1 MATNRAIAAERSDVT
16 RAGRIGMSQRS
27 VVSRL
32 WRRPGKLALRLVLW
46 VILLAFLLPFVW
58 AVSASLKTRQE
69 LYAELPSLITLNPTL
84 ANYAY
89 VLRRMPA
96 FVTQFRNSVI
106 VTGGA
111 VVVQVAVAALAGYAF
126 ARLRFKGR
134 DLIFY
139 SMILLTFVPRAGGLM
154 AQYELMNF
162 LGLRNSLFGLIL
174 AFAAGVPIPIFIM
187 RQTFLNLPAAF
198 EDAAL
203 IDGCNRFQAFLWVM
217 LPMATGGMLVVGL
230 FEFIRVWGEYLF
242 TLTMIDL
249 PDLYTLG
256 IGIAMQFMGLALE
269 EGEFTS
275 YGAEAAV
282 YLLTSAPV
290 LILFIIF
297 QRMFIRGMVEGLK
310 L

>member
-1 MATNRAIAAERSDVT
+1 MTTGIKDSDMTASATASMAGERVT
-16 RAGRIGMSQRS
+16 THPLT
-27 VVSRL
+27 RL
-32 WRRPGKLALRLVLW
+32 WYRRNQLLLRIVLW
-46 VILLAFLLPFVW
+46 IFLLAFLLPFVW
-58 AVSASLKTRQE
+58 AISASLKTRQE
-69 LYAELPSLITLNPTL
+69 LYVEMPSLITLNPTL
-84 ANYAY
+84 ANYTY

-96 FVTQFRNSVI
+96 FLTYFRNSAI
-106 VTGGA
+106 VTAGA
-111 VVVQVAVAALAGYAF
+111 VLLQVGVASLAGYAF
-126 ARLRFKGR
+126 ARLRFAGR
-134 DLIFY
+134 DLIFFTL
-139 SMILLTFVPRAGGLM
+139 ILLTFVPRAGGLM
-154 AQYELMNF
+154 VQYELMSF
-162 LGLRNSLFGLIL
+162 LNLRNNLLGLIL

-187 RQTFLNLPAAF
+187 RQTFLNLPTEF

-203 IDGCNRFQAFLWVM
+203 IDGCNRFRAFLLVM

-242 TLTMIDL
+242 TLTMIDS

-256 IGIAMQFMGLALE
+256 IGIAMQFVGIAVE

-275 YGAEAAV
+275 YGAEAAA

-297 QRMFIRGMVEGLK
+297 QRMFIRGMMEGLK

>member
-1 MATNRAIAAERSDVT
+1 METTHATPITRPQPFAA
-16 RAGRIGMSQRS
+16 GIG
-27 VVSRL
+27 RL
-32 WRRPGKLALRLVLW
+32 WGKRNGILLRLVLW
-46 VILLAFLLPFVW
+46 AFLLIFLLPFIW
-58 AVSASLKTRQE
+58 TVSASLKTRQE
-69 LYAELPSLITLNPTL
+69 LYVELPSLLTLNPTL
-84 ANYAY
+84 ANYTY
-89 VLRRMPA
+89 VWRRMPA
-96 FVTQFRNSVI
+96 FFLQFRNSFL

-111 VVVQVAVAALAGYAF
+111 VLLQVAVAALAGYAF

-139 SMILLTFVPRAGGLM
+139 TLILLTFVPRAGGLM

-162 LGLRNSLFGLIL
+162 LHLRNSLLGLML

-187 RQTFLNLPAAF
+187 RQTFLNLPSDF

-203 IDGCNRFQAFLWVM
+203 IDGCNRFQAFLRVM

-242 TLTMIDL
+242 TLTMIDQ
-249 PDLYTLG
+249 PNLYTLG
-256 IGIAMQFMGLALE
+256 IGIAMSFVGLALE
-269 EGEFTS
+269 DGEFTS

-290 LILFIIF
+290 LILFIVF
-297 QRMFIRGMVEGLK
+297 QRMFIRGMLEGLK

>member
-1 MATNRAIAAERSDVT
+1 MGVTTYTAKPRSQVGAL
-16 RAGRIGMSQRS
+16 R
-27 VVSRL
+27 RL
-32 WRRPGKLALRLVLW
+32 WAKRNGLLSRLVLW
-46 VILLAFLLPFVW
+46 LFLLIFLLPFIW
-58 AVSASLKTRQE
+58 TVSASLKTRQE
-69 LYAELPSLITLNPTL
+69 LYVEMPSLITLNPTL

-89 VLRRMPA
+89 VWRRMPA
-96 FVTQFRNSVI
+96 FFLQFRNSFL
-106 VTGGA
+106 VTSGA
-111 VVVQVAVAALAGYAF
+111 VLLQVAVAALAGYAF
-126 ARLRFKGR
+126 ARLRFWGR

-139 SMILLTFVPRAGGLM
+139 TLILLTFVPRAGGLM
-154 AQYELMNF
+154 AQYELMSF
-162 LGLRNSLFGLIL
+162 LHLRNSLLGLML

-187 RQTFLNLPAAF
+187 RQTFINLPSAF

-203 IDGCNRFQAFLWVM
+203 IDGCNRFQAFLRVM

-242 TLTMIDL
+242 TLTMIDI

-256 IGIAMQFMGLALE
+256 IGIAMSFVGMALE
-269 EGEFTS
+269 DGEFTS

-290 LILFIIF
+290 LILFIVF
-297 QRMFIRGMVEGLK
+297 QRMFIRGMLEGLK

>member
-1 MATNRAIAAERSDVT
+1 MTSQIRGGAAAQASKAQGQFVT
-16 RAGRIGMSQRS
+16 SSPLA
-27 VVSRL
+27 RL
-32 WRRPGKLALRLVLW
+32 WNRRQQLLLRLVLW
-46 VILLAFLLPFVW
+46 VFLLAFLLPFVW

-69 LYAELPSLITLNPTL
+69 LYVEMPSLITLNPTL
-84 ANYAY
+84 ANYFY

-96 FVTQFRNSVI
+96 FLTYFQNSAI
-106 VTGGA
+106 VTVGA
-111 VVVQVAVAALAGYAF
+111 TVLQVVVAALAGYAF
-126 ARLRFKGR
+126 ARLRFPAR

-139 SMILLTFVPRAGGLM
+139 SLILLTFVPRAGGLM
-154 AQYELMNF
+154 VQYELMSF
-162 LGLRNSLFGLIL
+162 LGLRNSQLGLIL

-187 RQTFLNLPAAF
+187 RQTFLNLPHEF

-203 IDGCNRFQAFLWVM
+203 IDGANRFQAFLLVM

-242 TLTMIDL
+242 TLTMIDD
-249 PDLYTLG
+249 PRLYTLG
-256 IGIAMQFMGLALE
+256 IGIAMQFIGLALE
-269 EGEFTS
+269 DGEFTS

-290 LILFIIF
+290 LILFVVF
-297 QRMFIRGMVEGLK
+297 QRMFIRGMMEGLK

>member
-1 MATNRAIAAERSDVT
+1 MSVT
-16 RAGRIGMSQRS
+16 TTSPYITKPRIGTYIFG
-27 VVSRL
+27 RL
-32 WRRPGKLALRLVLW
+32 WAQRNGLFLRLVLW
-46 VILLAFLLPFVW
+46 LFLLAFLLPFIW
-58 AVSASLKTRQE
+58 TISASLKTRQE
-69 LYAELPSLITLNPTL
+69 LYVELPSLITLNPTL

-89 VLRRMPA
+89 VWRRMPD
-96 FVTQFRNSVI
+96 FFLQFRNSFL
-106 VTGGA
+106 VTSGA
-111 VVVQVAVAALAGYAF
+111 VILQVAVTALAVYAF
-126 ARLRFKGR
+126 ARLRFPGR

-139 SMILLTFVPRAGGLM
+139 TMILLTFVPRAGGLM
-154 AQYELMNF
+154 AQYELMSF
-162 LGLRNSLFGLIL
+162 LHLRNSQLGLIL

-187 RQTFLNLPAAF
+187 RQTFINLPSAF

-203 IDGCNRFQAFLWVM
+203 IDGCNRFQAFWRVM

-242 TLTMIDL
+242 TLTMIDN

-256 IGIAMQFMGLALE
+256 IGIAMSFVGLALE
-269 EGEFTS
+269 DGEFTS

-290 LILFIIF
+290 LILFIVF
-297 QRMFIRGMVEGLK
+297 QRMFIRGMLEGLK

>member
-1 MATNRAIAAERSDVT
+1 MTSQTRPGDVLPAAAGAFAPKQTATPLA
-16 RAGRIGMSQRS
+16 
-27 VVSRL
+27 RL
-32 WRRPGKLALRLVLW
+32 WGRRNQILIRLALWLF
-46 VILLAFLLPFVW
+46 LLAFLLPFVW

-69 LYAELPSLITLNPTL
+69 LYVEMPSLITLNPTL
-84 ANYAY
+84 ANYGY

-96 FVTQFRNSVI
+96 FITYFQNSAI
-106 VTGGA
+106 VTVGA
-111 VVVQVAVAALAGYAF
+111 TLLQVAVAALAGYAF
-126 ARLRFKGR
+126 ARLRFAAR

-139 SMILLTFVPRAGGLM
+139 TLILLTFVPRAGGLM
-154 AQYELMNF
+154 VQYELMSF
-162 LGLRNSLFGLIL
+162 LGLRNSQLGLIL

-187 RQTFLNLPAAF
+187 RQTFLNLPREF

-203 IDGCNRFQAFLWVM
+203 IDGANRFQAFLRVM

-242 TLTMIDL
+242 TLTMIDN
-249 PDLYTLG
+249 PELYTLG
-256 IGIAMQFMGLALE
+256 IGIAMNFVGLALE
-269 EGEFTS
+269 DGEFTS

-290 LILFIIF
+290 LILFIVF
-297 QRMFIRGMVEGLK
+297 QRMFIRGMLEGLK

>member
-1 MATNRAIAAERSDVT
+1 
-16 RAGRIGMSQRS
+16 
-27 VVSRL
+27 
-32 WRRPGKLALRLVLW
+32 
-46 VILLAFLLPFVW
+46 
-58 AVSASLKTRQE
+58 
-69 LYAELPSLITLNPTL
+69 TLNPTL
-84 ANYAY
+84 ANYTY
-89 VLRRMPA
+89 VWRRMPA
-96 FVTQFRNSVI
+96 FFLQFRNSFL

-111 VVVQVAVAALAGYAF
+111 VLLQVAVAALAGYAF

-139 SMILLTFVPRAGGLM
+139 TLILLTFVPRAGGLM

-162 LGLRNSLFGLIL
+162 LHLRNSLLGLML

-187 RQTFLNLPAAF
+187 RQTFLNLPSDF

-203 IDGCNRFQAFLWVM
+203 IDGCNRFQAFLRVM

-242 TLTMIDL
+242 TLTMIDQ
-249 PDLYTLG
+249 PNLYTLG
-256 IGIAMQFMGLALE
+256 IGIAMSFVGLALE
-269 EGEFTS
+269 DGEFTS

-290 LILFIIF
+290 LILFIVF
-297 QRMFIRGMVEGLK
+297 QRMFIRGMLEGLK

>member
-1 MATNRAIAAERSDVT
+1 
-16 RAGRIGMSQRS
+16 MSRDNVVPARPS
-27 VVSRL
+27 VLPSARVAHHPLARL
-32 WRRPGKLALRLVLW
+32 WRKRNQWLLRLCLW
-46 VILLAFLLPFVW
+46 ILLLMFLLPFVW

-69 LYAELPSLITLNPTL
+69 LYVEMPSLLTLNPTL
-84 ANYAY
+84 ANYGY

-96 FVTQFRNSVI
+96 FIIQFRNSAL
-106 VTGGA
+106 VTAGS
-111 VVVQVAVAALAGYAF
+111 VVLQVAVASLAGYAF

-139 SMILLTFVPRAGGLM
+139 TMILLTFVPRAGGLM
-154 AQYELMNF
+154 VQYELMNF
-162 LGLRNSLFGLIL
+162 LNLRNSLVGLML

-187 RQTFLNLPAAF
+187 RQTFINLPAAF

-242 TLTMIDL
+242 TLTMIDQ

-275 YGAEAAV
+275 YGAEAAA

-290 LILFIIF
+290 LILFILF
-297 QRMFIRGMVEGLK
+297 QRMFIRGMMEGLK

>member
-1 MATNRAIAAERSDVT
+1 MT
-16 RAGRIGMSQRS
+16 SQT
-27 VVSRL
+27 
-32 WRRPGKLALRLVLW
+32 RPGDVLPARTGTFGPKGAATPLAWLWGRRNQLLVRLALWLF
-46 VILLAFLLPFVW
+46 LLAFLLPFVW

-69 LYAELPSLITLNPTL
+69 LYVEMPSLITLNPTL
-84 ANYAY
+84 ANYGY

-96 FVTQFRNSVI
+96 FITYFQNSAI
-106 VTGGA
+106 VTVGA
-111 VVVQVAVAALAGYAF
+111 TLLQVAVAALAGYAF
-126 ARLRFKGR
+126 ARLRFPAR

-139 SMILLTFVPRAGGLM
+139 TLILLTFVPRAGGLM
-154 AQYELMNF
+154 VQYELMSF
-162 LGLRNSLFGLIL
+162 LGLRNSQIGLIL

-187 RQTFLNLPAAF
+187 RQTFLNLPREF

-203 IDGCNRFQAFLWVM
+203 IDGANRFQAFLRVM

-242 TLTMIDL
+242 TLTMIDN

-256 IGIAMQFMGLALE
+256 IGIAMNFVGLALE
-269 EGEFTS
+269 DGEFTS

-290 LILFIIF
+290 LLLFIVF
-297 QRMFIRGMVEGLK
+297 QRMFIRGMLEGLK

>member
-1 MATNRAIAAERSDVT
+1 MAVT
-16 RAGRIGMSQRS
+16 TTSSYTRKPNPGTTWA
-27 VVSRL
+27 SRL
-32 WRRPGKLALRLVLW
+32 WAKRNGLLLRLVLW
-46 VILLAFLLPFVW
+46 LFLLIFLLPFIW
-58 AVSASLKTRQE
+58 TVSASLKTRQE
-69 LYAELPSLITLNPTL
+69 LYVELPSLITLKPTL

-89 VLRRMPA
+89 VWRRMPA
-96 FVTQFRNSVI
+96 FFLQFRNSFL
-106 VTGGA
+106 VTSGA
-111 VVVQVAVAALAGYAF
+111 VLLQVAVAALAGYAF
-126 ARLRFKGR
+126 ARLRFRGR

-139 SMILLTFVPRAGGLM
+139 TLILLTFIPRAGGLM
-154 AQYELMNF
+154 AQYELMSF
-162 LGLRNSLFGLIL
+162 LHLRNSLLGLIL

-187 RQTFLNLPAAF
+187 RQTFINLPSAF

-203 IDGCNRFQAFLWVM
+203 IDGCNRFQAFLRVM

-242 TLTMIDL
+242 TLTMVDQ

-256 IGIAMQFMGLALE
+256 IGIAMSFVGLALE
-269 EGEFTS
+269 DGEFTS

-290 LILFIIF
+290 LILFIVF
-297 QRMFIRGMVEGLK
+297 QRMFIRGMLEGLK

>member
-1 MATNRAIAAERSDVT
+1 MRRTLASEQTLAPTVRNPFSAAI
-16 RAGRIGMSQRS
+16 G
-27 VVSRL
+27 RL
-32 WRRPGKLALRLVLW
+32 WHHRGKILLRVVLW
-46 VILLAFLLPFVW
+46 VFLLIFLLPFVW

-69 LYAELPSLITLNPTL
+69 LYVELPSIITTNPTI
-84 ANYAY
+84 ANYVY
-89 VLRRMPA
+89 VLRRMPT
-96 FVTQFRNSVI
+96 FLTQFGNSAL

-111 VVVQVAVAALAGYAF
+111 VLLQVALAALAGYAF

-134 DLIFY
+134 DTIFVT
-139 SMILLTFVPRAGGLM
+139 MIMLTFVPRAGGLM

-162 LGLRNSLFGLIL
+162 LNLRNNLFGLIL
-174 AFAAGVPIPIFIM
+174 AFAAGLPIPIFIM
-187 RQTFLNLPAAF
+187 RQTFINLPSAF

-242 TLTMIDL
+242 TLTMIDQ
-249 PDLYTLG
+249 PNLYTLG
-256 IGIAMQFMGLALE
+256 IGIAMNFVGLALE

-275 YGAEAAV
+275 YGAEAAAH
-282 YLLTSAPV
+282 LLTSAPV

-297 QRMFIRGMVEGLK
+297 QRMFIRGMMEGLK

>member
-1 MATNRAIAAERSDVT
+1 MTGQTRSGEPIAMQPISAAERTLPVPL
-16 RAGRIGMSQRS
+16 A
-27 VVSRL
+27 RL
-32 WRRPGKLALRLVLW
+32 WHRRGQWGLRLVLW
-46 VILLAFLLPFVW
+46 IFLLAFLLPFIW

-69 LYAELPSLITLNPTL
+69 LYVEMPSLITLNPTL
-84 ANYAY
+84 ANYFY

-96 FVTQFRNSVI
+96 FITYFQNSTI
-106 VTGGA
+106 VTVGA
-111 VVVQVAVAALAGYAF
+111 VILQVAVAALAGYSF
-126 ARLRFKGR
+126 ARLRFPAR

-139 SMILLTFVPRAGGLM
+139 TLILLTFVPRAGGLM
-154 AQYELMNF
+154 VQYELMSF
-162 LGLRNSLFGLIL
+162 LGLRNSQLGLIL

-187 RQTFLNLPAAF
+187 RQTFLNLPHEF

-242 TLTMIDL
+242 TLTMIDN
-249 PDLYTLG
+249 PRLYTLG
-256 IGIAMQFMGLALE
+256 IGIAMNFVGLALE
-269 EGEFTS
+269 DGEFTS

-282 YLLTSAPV
+282 YLMTSAPV
-290 LILFIIF
+290 LILFIAF
-297 QRMFIRGMVEGLK
+297 QRMFIRGMLEGLK